1 VLDAIGVLLVEDDDG
16 DALLVKALLEDSRAD
31 VRLVRSRTLSG
42 ALGALGELG
51 PEIDCVLLDLGLP
64 DVVGLE
70 SLARL
75 RAAAP
80 ELAVIVLT
88 GLDDEAAGVA
98 AVSAGAQ
105 DYLVK
110 GQIDGGLLAR
120 AIRYAVG
127 RRQAQDAHE
136 RLRIAEIHAHEN
148 ARLERGLMARPI
160 VADPSVWMASSYRP
174 GRRRSLLGGDFLDVV
189 QTDDGL
195 LHGLI
200 GDVCGHGPDE
210 AALGASLRIA
220 WRALTLAGAG
230 AEVVLRTL
238 QRVIEHER
246 QIPGTFATL
255 CTIEVDLLRGALC
268 IRRAGHPLPVL
279 IDGTSVASLPPG
291 EGGPPIGLTGSAAWG
306 PSWVALPAGWSILLY
321 TDGLVE
327 GRVDDCSDRLGEVG
341 LLGLIAAYVAEHPGW
356 RSDPEALL
364 RGLITSATQLNGEE
378 LSDDVALLLVG
389 SRDATAPPHG

>member
-1 VLDAIGVLLVEDDDG
+1 MLDAISVLLVEDDDG
-16 DALLVKALLEDSRAD
+16 DALLVEMLLDESTAD
-31 VRLVRSRTLSG
+31 VRLVRSRTLGS
-42 ALGALGELG
+42 ALGELG
-51 PEIDCVLLDLGLP
+51 RDIDCVLLDLGLP

-70 SLARL
+70 SLARVH
-75 RAAAP
+75 AAAP
-80 ELAVIVLT
+80 WLAVIVLT

-127 RRQAQDAHE
+127 RRQAQDAQE
-136 RLRIAEIHAHEN
+136 RLRIAEIQAHEN

-174 GRRRSLLGGDFLDVV
+174 GRRRSLLGGDFFDVV

-195 LHGLI
+195 LHALV

-220 WRALTLAGAG
+220 WRALTLAAVDAG
-230 AEVVLRTL
+230 AVLGTL

-255 CTIEVDLLRGALC
+255 CTIEVDLLRGAMC

-279 IDGTSVASLPPG
+279 IDGTSVASLAPA
-291 EGGPPIGLTGSAAWG
+291 ERSGPPIGLTGSAAWA
-306 PSWVALPAGWSILLY
+306 PSWVSLPVGWSILLY

-341 LLGLIAAYVAEHPGW
+341 LLGLIAAYVTEHPGW
-356 RSDPEALL
+356 RSDPGALL
-364 RGLITSATQLNGEE
+364 RALISSATELNGEE

-389 SRDATAPPHG
+389 SRDATARTHG